1 MTQPVKF
8 YFDLLSQPCRA
19 LYIFLEAA
27 KIPFEAVPISL
38 LKGEHLTG
46 EFRDKVSRFK
56 KLPAINDHGF
66 QLSES
71 IAILRHLSREKLVPE
86 HWYPRKNLVRSR
98 IDEFM
103 EWQHLNLHYS
113 TTDYYRQKWLLPT
126 LTRTRPCEELVNQS
140 IKRLENS
147 LTEFESQ
154 WLKSH
159 DFMIGSNLTIADLL
173 AICQIDQPKII
184 GYNPFKNRKNLIRWY
199 ELVRESL
206 GPHYIDAVQEFE
218 AKIKAQDNQKV
229 SIQQ

>member
-27 KIPFEAVPISL
+27 KIPYEAVPISL

-46 EFRDKVSRFK
+46 EFRDKVNRFK

-71 IAILRHLSREKLVPE
+71 VAIFRHLSREKLVPE
-86 HWYPRKNLVRSR
+86 HWYPRKNLARSR

-103 EWQHLNLHYS
+103 EWQHLNLHYA

-126 LTRTRPCEELVNQS
+126 LTKSCPNEELINQS
-140 IKRLENS
+140 IKRLES
-147 LTEFESQ
+147 TLTEFESH

-159 DFMIGSNLTIADLL
+159 DFMVGSKLTIADLL

-206 GPHYIDAVQEFE
+206 GPHYLDAVQEFE
-218 AKIKAQDNQKV
+218 AKIKAHDNQKM